1 MKLFRL
7 LAVLIAA
14 ASIFAVSAGAQQRKP
29 VKRKPVPKPKVTVT
43 NTLPSAADTPSAKEK
58 VSNQIKN
65 LTRFIG
71 ILGPV
76 AQNIENTDRD
86 ARNRSVDRKI
96 LDQNEANKKKVIIA
110 IQNLHAGLSA
120 LESDFET
127 KPPLR
132 KFLLK
137 ITGIS
142 ALGAQA
148 ESLASAGSYSE
159 SRKPLQSA
167 IDKLSD
173 TLAIMP

>member
-120 LESDFET
+120 LENDFET

-148 ESLASAGSYSE
+148 ESLASAGSFSE